1 MIPKKYFRP
10 LVHRSSFF
18 MNISGFI
25 ILSILSN
32 FILLSQENQKYWVYF
47 KDKGAYSQQAEILQ
61 KGTAAYS
68 LAIQQISESALKR
81 RAKVL
86 PAERLVDYQDLPLN
100 ESYIK
105 STEQI
110 GGRLQQKVR
119 WMNAASFFLSTDQ
132 IIQVQ
137 NLPFVE
143 AVKPVAR
150 FYRKDLKDTGG
161 DVNTSFQKT
170 LGYDYGLSLAQYA
183 AVKIPE
189 VHQLGINGEGVLV
202 GMLDTGFRW
211 RAHESLKNT
220 NVIAE
225 RDFINNDDTTANQPG
240 DPSGQDSHGTLTMS
254 ILGSYMPGKVVGPAF
269 NSNFILA
276 KTEYVPTETQI
287 EEDWWAAGIEW
298 MESLGADVVS
308 SSLGYNI
315 FDNGQGYRWENG
327 DFDGKT
333 GVTTK
338 AATRAARLGVVV
350 ITAMGNEYNGD
361 GIRGTLM
368 CPADADSIL
377 SVGAIT
383 IAGNLAS
390 FSSTG
395 PTNDRRVKPD
405 IVAPGVSVYS
415 GVIPGPATYGYSQ
428 GTSAST
434 PITAGVA
441 ALLLSTRPELTPVQV
456 RDAIRNTADR
466 VEVSRFPS
474 HPNNFVGWGR
484 INAQKALSYPS
495 IHKSSS
501 NYYVSTF
508 VGKVGG
514 ILSDSVFLIFSSNMV
529 AYDTLKMNKYFG
541 PLFSSNG
548 TYRAFLPSMSVGVK
562 VSFYIIAV
570 DSSNQ
575 LIRIPQDT
583 SKAYSFIYGVTQI
596 ITDTL
601 EQPQLP
607 AKFELSQNYPNP
619 FPTPFNPGT
628 TIRFDSPNKVEGRIS
643 IYNILGEQVVLLH
656 NGLIKEGI
664 NYFYWDTKNYQ
675 GIEVPSGIYF
685 CQIRTNT
692 FVIDRKMVLIR

>member
-1 MIPKKYFRP
+1 MITKKYF
-10 LVHRSSFF
+10 LA
-18 MNISGFI
+18 II
-25 ILSILSN
+25 ILSIAFSLV
-32 FILLSQENQKYWVYF
+32 LLSQENQKYWIYF
-47 KDKGAYSQQAEILQ
+47 KDKGKYSQQTGILQ
-61 KGTAAYS
+61 KGAKAYS
-68 LAIQQISESALKR
+68 LATQQITESALKR

-86 PAERLVDYQDLPLN
+86 PVDQLVDYQDLPLN

-105 STEQI
+105 SIQQT
-110 GGRLQQKVR
+110 GGILQQKVR

-132 IIQVQ
+132 IIQIQ

-150 FYRKDLKDTGG
+150 FYRKDLINTREG
-161 DVNTSFQKT
+161 VNSSFQKT
-170 LGYDYGLSLAQYA
+170 LGYDYGLSWAQYA

-189 VHQLGINGEGVLV
+189 VHELGINGEGVLV

-211 RAHESLKNT
+211 RLHESLKNT

-225 RDFINNDDTTANQPG
+225 RDFINNDDTTANQTG
-240 DPSGQDSHGTLTMS
+240 DPNEQDLHGTLTMS
-254 ILGSYMPGKVVGPAF
+254 IVGSYMPGKVIGPAF
-269 NSNFILA
+269 KSDFILA

-298 MESLGADVVS
+298 MESRGADVVS

-350 ITAMGNEYNGD
+350 VTAMGNESNGN
-361 GIRGTLM
+361 GVRGTLM

-383 IAGNLAS
+383 IAGNLAT

-395 PTNDRRVKPD
+395 PTNDGRVKPD
-405 IVAPGVSVYS
+405 VVAPGVSVYS
-415 GVIPGPATYGYSQ
+415 GVIPGPSTYGYSQ

-441 ALLLSTRPELTPVQV
+441 ALLLSARPELTPVQV
-456 RDAIRNTADR
+456 REALRNTADR
-466 VEVSRFPS
+466 VEVSRFPT

-484 INAQKALSYPS
+484 VNALKAIYYPS
-495 IHKSSS
+495 IHKSLN
-501 NYYVSTF
+501 NYYYIANY
-508 VGKVGG
+508 VGKAGG
-514 ILSDSVFLIFSSNMV
+514 ILGDSVYLVFSYNMV
-529 AYDTLKMNKYFG
+529 SYDTLKMDKYFG
-541 PLFSSNG
+541 SLYSSNG
-548 TYRAFLPSMSVGVK
+548 TYRIFLPSISVGAK

-570 DSSNQ
+570 DSTNQ
-575 LIRIPQDT
+575 LIRFPQDS
-583 SKAYSFIYGVTQI
+583 SKAYLFTYGSTQI
-596 ITDTL
+596 TLDTL
-601 EQPQLP
+601 KQPQLP
-607 AKFELSQNYPNP
+607 TKFELTQNYPNP

-628 TIRFDSPNKVEGRIS
+628 TIRFDSPNSCEGTII
-643 IYNILGEQVVLLH
+643 IYNLLGEKVLLLH
-656 NGLIKEGI
+656 NGLIREGI
-664 NYFYWDTKNYQ
+664 NYFYWNTQNHQ
-675 GIEVPSGIYF
+675 GVNVPSGVYF
-685 CQIRTNT
+685 YQIRTNS
-692 FVIDRKMVLIR
+692 FIADRKMVLIR

>member
-1 MIPKKYFRP
+1 MITKKYFRA
-10 LVHRSSFF
+10 LVHR
-18 MNISGFI
+18 FI
-25 ILSILSN
+25 FLSIAFTLV
-32 FILLSQENQKYWVYF
+32 LLSQENQKYWIYF
-47 KDKGAYSQQAEILQ
+47 KDKGAYSQQTGILQ
-61 KGTAAYS
+61 KGTTAYS
-68 LAIQQISESALKR
+68 LAIQQITESALKR

-86 PAERLVDYQDLPLN
+86 RADQLVDYQDLPLN

-105 STEQI
+105 SIQQI
-110 GGRLQQKVR
+110 GGGLQQKIR
-119 WMNAASFFLSTDQ
+119 WMNAASFFLTTDQ
-132 IIQVQ
+132 INQIQK
-137 NLPFVE
+137 LHFVE

-150 FYRKDLKDTGG
+150 FYRKDLIDTGE
-161 DVNTSFQKT
+161 DVNNSFQKT

-189 VHQLGINGEGVLV
+189 VHELGINGEGVLV

-211 RAHESLKNT
+211 RVHESLKNT

-225 RDFINNDDTTANQPG
+225 RDFINNDDTTANQTG

-254 ILGSYMPGKVVGPAF
+254 IVGSNMPGKVIGPAF
-269 NSNFILA
+269 KSNFILA

-298 MESLGADVVS
+298 MESRGADVVS

-315 FDNGQGYRWENG
+315 FDNGLGYRWENG
-327 DFDGKT
+327 DFNGKT

-338 AATRAARLGVVV
+338 AAARAARLGVVV
-350 ITAMGNEYNGD
+350 VTAMGNESNGN

-395 PTNDRRVKPD
+395 PTNDGRIKPD
-405 IVAPGVSVYS
+405 VVAPGVSVYS

-441 ALLLSTRPELTPVQV
+441 ALLLSARPELTPVQV
-456 RDAIRNTADR
+456 RDALRNTADR
-466 VEVSRFPS
+466 VEVSRFPA

-484 INAQKALSYPS
+484 VNAIKAMYYPS
-495 IHKSSS
+495 IHKNLS
-501 NYYVSTF
+501 NYYIANY
-508 VGKVGG
+508 VGKAAG
-514 ILSDSVFLIFSSNMV
+514 ILGDSVYLVFSSNMV
-529 AYDTLKMNKYFG
+529 SYDTLKMDKYFG
-541 PLFSSNG
+541 SSYSSNG
-548 TYRAFLPSMSVGVK
+548 TYRVFLPAMSVGAK

-575 LIRIPQDT
+575 LIRFPQDS
-583 SKAYSFIYGVTQI
+583 SKAYLFTYGSTQI
-596 ITDTL
+596 ILDTL

-628 TIRFDSPNKVEGRIS
+628 TIRFDSPNNCEGTITV
-643 IYNILGEQVVLLH
+643 YNLLGEKVLLLH
-656 NGLIKEGI
+656 SGLIREGI
-664 NYFYWDTKNYQ
+664 NYFYWDTRNNQ

-685 CQIRTNT
+685 CQIRTNS
-692 FVIDRKMVLIR
+692 FVADRKMVLIR